1 MNDLKVI
8 TEHRNQIL
16 SILEPMMVDFKREI
30 NEVRA
35 EGASQNEI
43 EAMLHELEACYAR
56 SDNAEGMLVLAVL
69 REAAR
74 LRYPITFSPALLGW
88 PVSA

>member
-1 MNDLKVI
+1 MSDLGVI

-16 SILEPMMVDFKREI
+16 NILEPMMVDFKREI
-30 NEVRA
+30 NEMRA

-43 EAMLHELEACYAR
+43 EAMLDELEACYAR
-56 SDNAEGMLVLAVL
+56 SDNAEGKLVLAIL

-74 LRYPITFSPALLGW
+74 LPYPITVAQPC
-88 PVSA
+88 

>member
-30 NEVRA
+30 NEMRA
-35 EGASQNEI
+35 EGASQKH
-43 EAMLHELEACYAR
+43 ASGAFSRQEL
-56 SDNAEGMLVLAVL
+56 L
-69 REAAR
+69 RPR
-74 LRYPITFSPALLGW
+74 CVP
-88 PVSA
+88 